1 MELVKILILG
11 LVFMA
16 LFPTLMNVFITP
28 TGNATPYP
36 ALYMTIFTII
46 PLLLVL
52 GLLTKMWDHSGA
64 SVKI

>member
-1 MELVKILILG
+1 MDLVKILILG
-11 LVFMA
+11 LIFMA
-16 LFPTLMNVFITP
+16 LFPTLMNTFTTP

-52 GLLTKMWDHSGA
+52 GLLTKMWGNSGA
-64 SVKI
+64 GVKI